1 MADGKPGLLVFDTCK
16 QFIDD
21 IQAIQAS
28 EKDPNDCATE
38 PHDITHLCLT
48 GDTLVRTTQGDI
60 PIEELVGKEGDVYC
74 WDGEQITTSHF
85 DSVCMTSDAAEVFE
99 VELEDGTKIKATAN
113 HKMLTAAGWK
123 ELKDITSDDEILQF

>member
-1 MADGKPGLLVFDTCK
+1 MEDGKPKLIVFNTC
-16 QFIDD
+16 QNFIDD
-21 IQAIQAS
+21 IQSIQAS
-28 EKDPNDCATE
+28 DKDPNDCAVE

-85 DSVCMTSDAAEVFE
+85 DSVCMTSSAAEVFE
-99 VELEDGTKIKATAN
+99 IELEDGTKIKATAN